1 MENEKV
7 GFLENIRLWWK
18 FDGRYYHKD
27 FIKGVKNLIRWFP
40 VIWKDRDWDYRYIWD
55 LNIQKLKFQSK
66 YIGENDNHTRAKRDA
81 QIMMTCVRL
90 MEKIKDNDY
99 EVEHQEYYNSNVTF
113 IPKILESGE
122 KVYTYDSKV
131 ISENF
136 DEYFKKYPRQ
146 YKKVLSGEVNRFKRD
161 GDKDKNLIA
170 MEISI
175 ENHNR
180 AKKLLFKLMDFYI
193 EYWWD

>member
-27 FIKGVKNLIRWFP
+27 FVKGVKNLIRWFP

-66 YIGENDNHTRAKRDA
+66 YIGKNDNHTRAKRDA

>member
-27 FIKGVKNLIRWFP
+27 FVKGVKNLIRWFP

-66 YIGENDNHTRAKRDA
+66 YIGNNDNHTRAKRDA

>member
-18 FDGRYYHKD
+18 FEGRYYHKD
-27 FIKGVKNLIRWFP
+27 FVNGVKNLIRWFP

-66 YIGENDNHTRAKRDA
+66 YIGKNDNHTRAKRDA